1 MLTVKLPL
9 AVMTAAFALTA
20 CVEPGEKT
28 RQGAA
33 TGAALGAA
41 AGLVFGK
48 GERKDDVIKGALA
61 GGLVGGAIGNRLD
74 AQERALR
81 GSIGNSGAL
90 ITNTGSELIVTL
102 PESITFETDST
113 YVRPSIQST
122 LTKLAD
128 NLNQYPDTTVDVIG
142 HTDNVGTESYNQD
155 LSSRRAAA
163 VSGILIRS
171 GVSSRRIRAYG
182 RGERDP
188 IATNLTPEG
197 RAQNRRV
204 ELVIIPNA

>member
-33 TGAALGAA
+33 TGAAVGAV
-41 AGLVFGK
+41 AGVVLGK
-48 GERKDDVIKGALA
+48 GSRSDDIIKGAVV
-61 GGLVGGAIGNRLD
+61 GGLIGGAIGNRLD

-81 GSIGNSGAL
+81 GSIGDSGAL
-90 ITNTGSELIVTL
+90 IVNTGSELIVTL

-122 LTKLAD
+122 LTKLAN

-142 HTDNVGTESYNQD
+142 HTDNVGAESYNQD
-155 LSSRRAAA
+155 LSARRAAA

-171 GVSSRRIRAYG
+171 GVSSNRIRAYG

-188 IATNLTPEG
+188 IATNLTAEG

-204 ELVIIPNA
+204 ELVIIPN

>member
-28 RQGAA
+28 RQGAL
-33 TGAALGAA
+33 TGAAVGAV
-41 AGLVFGK
+41 AGAVLGK
-48 GERKDDVIKGALA
+48 GSRKDEIVKGAVV
-61 GGLVGGAIGNRLD
+61 GGLLGGAIGNRLD
-74 AQERALR
+74 AQEQALR
-81 GSIGNSGAL
+81 GSIGDSGAL
-90 ITNTGSELIVTL
+90 IVNTGSELIVTL

-113 YVRPSIQST
+113 YVRPSVQTT
-122 LTKLAD
+122 LTKLAN
-128 NLNQYPDTTVDVIG
+128 NLNDYPGTTVDVVG
-142 HTDNVGTESYNQD
+142 HTDNVGAESYNQD
-155 LSSRRAAA
+155 LSARRAAA

-171 GVSSRRIRAYG
+171 GVSSSRIRAYG

-188 IATNLTPEG
+188 IATNLSAEG

-204 ELVIIPNA
+204 EIIIIPNQ

>member
-28 RQGAA
+28 RQGAL
-33 TGAALGAA
+33 TGAGLGAV
-41 AGLVFGK
+41 AGAVLGK
-48 GERKDDVIKGALA
+48 GSRGDEIVKGAVI
-61 GGLVGGAIGNRLD
+61 GGVLGGAIGNRLD
-74 AQERALR
+74 AQEQALR
-81 GSIGNSGAL
+81 GSIGSSGAL
-90 ITNTGSELIVTL
+90 IVNTGSQLIVTL

-113 YVRPSIQST
+113 YVRPSVQTT
-122 LTKLAD
+122 LTKLAN
-128 NLNQYPDTTVDVIG
+128 NLNEYPNTTVDVVG
-142 HTDNVGTESYNQD
+142 HTDNVGAESYNQD
-155 LSSRRAAA
+155 LSARRAAA

-171 GVSSRRIRAYG
+171 GVSSSRIRTYG

-204 ELVIIPNA
+204 EIIIVPN

>member
-28 RQGAA
+28 RQGAL
-33 TGAALGAA
+33 TGAGIGAVAGAVLGE
-41 AGLVFGK
+41 GSRGDEIV
-48 GERKDDVIKGALA
+48 KGAVV
-61 GGLVGGAIGNRLD
+61 GGLIGGAIGNRLD

-81 GSIGNSGAL
+81 GSIGNSGAM
-90 ITNTGSELIVTL
+90 IVNTGSELIVTL

-113 YVRPSIQST
+113 YVRPSIQTT
-122 LTKLAD
+122 LGKLAN
-128 NLNQYPDTTVDVIG
+128 NLNQYPNTTVDVIG
-142 HTDNVGTESYNQD
+142 HTDNVGAESYNQD
-155 LSSRRAAA
+155 LSTRRAGA
-163 VSGILIRS
+163 VSGILVRS
-171 GVSSRRIRAYG
+171 GVSSNRIRSYG

-188 IATNLTPEG
+188 IATNLTAEG

-204 ELVIIPNA
+204 EIVIIPTG